1 MDGVQQLADIE
12 GADDAAV
19 QAEMAELIDVMKTK
33 GHQLYLLKRST
44 QVRPATRR
52 RLLRNHSLIAVLRRC
67 LPRTVLEALCARQ
80 TRQRGEPRR

>member
-44 QVRPATRR
+44 QVK
-52 RLLRNHSLIAVLRRC
+52 
-67 LPRTVLEALCARQ
+67 RQ
-80 TRQRGEPRR
+80 LDGVC